1 MGIEVPKEGYEDKT
15 IYIWTENVL
24 GYLSASK
31 VASEKNGTSFEQL
44 WSTDSKHYYVHG
56 KDNIPFH
63 TIILPSLLIANGNV
77 WHLPDQIVLSEYMTL
92 EGRKISTSKN
102 YAIWIKDLLDNY
114 EADSI
119 RYFFIANG
127 PEKKDADF
135 SWREYINSH
144 NGELFGA
151 YGDFVNRSLTFIIKY
166 WDGVVPEGALTPEIN
181 RNIEHLFTNVGRK
194 IEEGNFKDALEEIFD
209 LIRGANKFFDS
220 EQPWITR
227 TTD

>member
-77 WHLPDQIVLSEYMTL
+77 WHLPDQIVLSEYKVEKSLQVRTMRSGLKIYLIITKQIL
-92 EGRKISTSKN
+92 FVIFLLQMVQRKRTQIFHGESILTAIMEN
-102 YAIWIKDLLDNY
+102 YLVHMVIL
-114 EADSI
+114 
-119 RYFFIANG
+119 
-127 PEKKDADF
+127 
-135 SWREYINSH
+135 
-144 NGELFGA
+144 
-151 YGDFVNRSLTFIIKY
+151 
-166 WDGVVPEGALTPEIN
+166 
-181 RNIEHLFTNVGRK
+181 
-194 IEEGNFKDALEEIFD
+194 
-209 LIRGANKFFDS
+209 
-220 EQPWITR
+220 
-227 TTD
+227 